1 VSARLSGA
9 DVRTRRLG
17 MGMSQKQ
24 LAAELGVTATTV
36 ARWERGERTVSH
48 AVLVRLALDHLAARS
63 AAAIRPDQLPAPVTP
78 LIGRDRERAEVA
90 SLLADPQVRLLTL
103 TGPGGSGKT
112 ALALAVLQSAAA
124 ERSDGARLVEL
135 ADLPAGAPVAAI
147 CAAVT
152 TALGLRETRG
162 EPFAQTLARA
172 LRHSDALVLV
182 DNCEH
187 VAAAIGDLIS
197 LLVARC
203 PHLTVLATS
212 REPLRIRAERRFP
225 VAPLRLP
232 DLTRLPPPAALR
244 RVPAVNLFT
253 ARWSAVHPGFRLTS
267 AQARAVA
274 EICVRL
280 DGLPLALELAAAHA
294 RQASPAALLQRLD
307 SLGDFAGPGHR
318 DWPRRHGSLRAM
330 LDWSYDLLDPYSQTV
345 FRRLGVF
352 AGGFD
357 QQAAA
362 EVVPDDAGDPTEV
375 SRAID
380 ILIGANLVTCSAARD
395 EGHRLRLLQTVRA
408 YARDCLIAAGE
419 LDQTA
424 RRHMMWLIRWTEA
437 GAAKFEN
444 DQQLAWL
451 HDLEAEIGNL
461 RAALAWSRS
470 PAGDA
475 GLGLRLAA
483 AMRRYWDMRG
493 LPGEAED
500 QLGALLAASSRPSAA
515 RLYALIELGGL
526 AVSREDAAAI
536 ERYAKEAGQIA
547 GQRGDLRGA
556 ANVSELLTYVAF
568 LRGDLA
574 RARELADRSLD
585 QAIQANHPLAV
596 AHARM
601 ARGVAAFGRGD
612 LDTAAADLGHALDH
626 ARRDSDSWFVG
637 ECGSVLS
644 HVHLARGNYQSAR
657 ATEAESLAARV
668 ALKNRPGMAV
678 NLKIIGI
685 TDAATGDA
693 ARAAVLFGG
702 AAGIEET
709 TAETWQRHWLDAY
722 HHAVAASRD
731 ALGPRFAELWDFG
744 KAMAEA
750 EVVKIAL
757 VSPYAAS
764 LPGQAASRARP
775 HGSPLTPRETQVS
788 ELIAEGLTS
797 QEIAMRLGIT
807 RRTAEA
813 HAEHIMTKLGFR
825 SRAQVAAWVERRRPG
840 RIAGPR

>member
-1 VSARLSGA
+1 MSARLSGA
-9 DVRTRRLG
+9 DVRARRLG

-36 ARWERGERTVSH
+36 ARWERGERTVSN

-112 ALALAVLQSAAA
+112 ALALAVLRSAAT

-135 ADLPAGAPVAAI
+135 ADLPAGAPVAEI

-172 LRHSDALVLV
+172 LKHSDALVLV

-232 DLTRLPPPAALR
+232 DLTRLPPSAALR

-267 AQARAVA
+267 GQAHAVA

-362 EVVPDDAGDPTEV
+362 EVVPDDTGNPTEV

-380 ILIGANLVTCSAARD
+380 ILIDANLVTCPAARD

-408 YARDCLIAAGE
+408 HARDCLIAAGE

-470 PAGDA
+470 PAG
-475 GLGLRLAA
+475 
-483 AMRRYWDMRG
+483 
-493 LPGEAED
+493 AED

-547 GQRGDLRGA
+547 EQRGDLRGA

-601 ARGVAAFGRGD
+601 ARGVAAFGSGD

-626 ARRDSDSWFVG
+626 ARSDSDSWFVG

-685 TDAATGDA
+685 TDAATGNA

-750 EVVKIAL
+750 EVIKIAL
-757 VSPYAAS
+757 VSPHAAA
-764 LPGQAASRARP
+764 LPGQAASRAR
-775 HGSPLTPRETQVS
+775 HRGGPLTPRETQVS

-797 QEIAMRLGIT
+797 REIAVRLGIT